1 VEPSQFKREDEKMAK
16 GKSRPKRW
24 AEAIE
29 KAQVELAA
37 MQAACD
43 AFESACEDLNEV
55 RQEYEDW
62 KDNLPENLQSSNL
75 ADKLSEV
82 ADLDIETAKDGV
94 RTAVDEAVDLFE
106 TASGLDLPQGF
117 GRD

>member
-1 VEPSQFKREDEKMAK
+1 MAK

-24 AEAIE
+24 REAIE
-29 KAQVELAA
+29 KAQTELSA
-37 MQAACD
+37 MQSAMESFDAACQ
-43 AFESACEDLNEV
+43 DLDEV
-55 RQEYEDW
+55 RQEYEEW

-82 ADLDIETAKDGV
+82 ADLDIESAKDGV
-94 RTAVDEAVDLFE
+94 RTAIDEAVDLLE
-106 TASGLDLPQGF
+106 TADGLDLPQGF